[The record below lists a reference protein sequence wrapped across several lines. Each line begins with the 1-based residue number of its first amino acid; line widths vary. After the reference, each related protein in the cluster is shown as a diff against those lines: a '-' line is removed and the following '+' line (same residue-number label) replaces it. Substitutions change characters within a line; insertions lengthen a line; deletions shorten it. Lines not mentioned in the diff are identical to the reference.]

1 MHHIY
6 IFSDVSWYHKLIRW
20 SFTYG
25 LTVNFFFNSLI
36 IRIGNIR
43 GWCLFTILHFLVSWD
58 IGLIS
63 FSNILLIF
71 LSFFGLSYLV
81 LCHNDGTFSYR
92 MQFYEQISHVRPHL
106 KSFNGVFR
114 RFEMIG
120 TICGCHICDDYAH
133 HTTEICAV
141 LQAAWQRFPFKAIW
155 VVFQPHSYRYSHIE
169 WEQRRF
175 FFSSLNG

>member
-36 IRIGNIR
+36 MRIGNIR
-43 GWCLFTILHFLVSWD
+43 GWCMFTMLRVSWI
-58 IGLIS
+58 IGLMS

-114 RFEMIG
+114 HFEMIG
-120 TICGCHICDDYAH
+120 TIC
-133 HTTEICAV
+133 AV
-141 LQAAWQRFPFKAIW
+141 LQAARQRFPFKAIW
-155 VVFQPHSYRYSHIE
+155 VVFQVSNLI
-169 WEQRRF
+169 F
-175 FFSSLNG
+175 TGILT